1 MVFTHNSV
9 TCDSSVLAFLG
20 QFTDLR
26 QVGAWFSLPI
36 QWLAT
41 GQYMVFMDNSVT
53 CDRSVFCFLWNFSD
67 WRQVSK
73 GNNKITELRT
83 ILQRESAL
91 FSLTIQWLA
100 TGQCFVF
107 SDLWQVG
114 AWFSLTVQLLATG
127 QCCVFTVY
135 SVTCDRW
142 AHGFLWQFSDLWQ
155 VSAWCSLDNPV
166 TYIYKT
172 DHHNINEILLK

>member
-1 MVFTHNSV
+1 MSQVS
-9 TCDSSVLAFLG
+9 DLSEKSSVLAFLG

-73 GNNKITELRT
+73 GNNKITELPT
-83 ILQRESAL
+83 ILPELSVKTTHWPVAGHWIVRETHAPTCRKSL
-91 FSLTIQWLA
+91 NSQWKWFSLTIQWLV
-100 TGQCFVF
+100 TGQCMVF
-107 SDLWQVG
+107 FGQSGDL
-114 AWFSLTVQLLATG
+114 
-127 QCCVFTVY
+127 
-135 SVTCDRW
+135 
-142 AHGFLWQFSDLWQ
+142 H
-155 VSAWCSLDNPV
+155 
-166 TYIYKT
+166 I
-172 DHHNINEILLK
+172 